1 MIAVNMTLANVSIL
15 KYLGRVM
22 STASQRRQ
30 WFAERPYIIAII
42 ITLVLVLWMISGL
55 MQAQEIPNEKSQ
67 HNIIIPKVKVE
78 TKYAEVISDS
88 VALYGRTEPDRVTTL
103 KAEISGQ
110 IAQVLATRGAK
121 VKQGQV
127 IVKLEINDLES
138 QLAQAVA
145 LLKQREI
152 EHQGALKLSADGYQG
167 KVQVSSAAANLA
179 AVKAQIKRLN
189 INIANTV
196 IRAPFDGV
204 LNTRYVEQGD
214 YVQSGDDIAMIADLD
229 PLVVRAHVSENNISQ
244 LVVGQDAQIRLLH
257 QDSLSGKVRYIASVA
272 DDATN
277 TFKIEVALTN
287 SDSKLLAGLS
297 SEVNISMNR
306 VNAIKVS
313 PALLA
318 LDEEGNIGVKTV
330 ENNHVK
336 FTPINIVKSEKD
348 GIWLSGLG
356 EQTDI
361 ITLGQGFVRAGDKVE
376 AIFAKKSNSSAALVS
391 KSE

>member
-1 MIAVNMTLANVSIL
+1 
-15 KYLGRVM
+15 M
-22 STASQRRQ
+22 STVSQRRE
-30 WFAERPYIIAII
+30 WLAERPYIIAII
-42 ITLVLVLWMISGL
+42 ITLALVLWMTSGL
-55 MQAQEIPNEKSQ
+55 MQAQEVPNEKTQ
-67 HNIIIPKVKVE
+67 HSVIIPKVKVE
-78 TKYAEVISDS
+78 TRYAETISDS
-88 VALYGRTEPDRVTTL
+88 VALYGRTEPDRITTV
-103 KAEISGQ
+103 KAEIAGQ
-110 IAQVLATRGAK
+110 IAQVLAKRGAK
-121 VKQGQV
+121 VKQGQI

-138 QLAQAVA
+138 QLAQAKA

-179 AVKAQIKRLN
+179 AVKAQIKRLH
-189 INIANTV
+189 IDIANTV

-229 PLVVRAHVSENNISQ
+229 PLIVRAHVSENNISQ
-244 LVVGQDAQIRLLH
+244 LAVGQKANVRLLH
-257 QDSLSGKVRYIASVA
+257 KESLLGQVRYIASVA

-277 TFKIEVALTN
+277 TFKIEVALAN
-287 SDSKLLAGLS
+287 SDSSLLAGLS
-297 SEVNISMNR
+297 SEVNISLNH
-306 VNAIKVS
+306 VHAIKVS

-330 ENNHVK
+330 EKSHVK

-356 EQTDI
+356 QQADI

-376 AIFAKKSNSSAALVS
+376 AVFSTNSALAN

>member
-1 MIAVNMTLANVSIL
+1 
-15 KYLGRVM
+15 M

-42 ITLVLVLWMISGL
+42 ITVVLVVWMASGL
-55 MQAQEIPNEKSQ
+55 MQAQEIPNEKSE
-67 HNIIIPKVKVE
+67 HSVIVPKVKVE
-78 TKYAEVISDS
+78 TMYAKIISDT

-103 KAEISGQ
+103 KAEISGK
-110 IAQVLATRGAK
+110 IEQVLAKRGAK
-121 VKQGQV
+121 VEKGQV

-138 QLAQAVA
+138 QLAQAKA
-145 LLKQREI
+145 LLTQREI

-189 INIANTV
+189 IDIANTV

-229 PLVVRAHVSENNISQ
+229 PLIVRAHVSENNIGQ
-244 LVVGQDAQIRLLH
+244 LIVGQKAKIRLLNH
-257 QDSLSGKVRYIASVA
+257 ENLAGQVRYIASVA

-277 TFKIEVALTN
+277 TFKIEIAIAN
-287 SDSKLLAGLS
+287 NDSDLLAGLS
-297 SEVNISMNR
+297 SEVNINLDEMP
-306 VNAIKVS
+306 AIKVS

-318 LDEEGNIGVKTV
+318 LDEQGNIGVKTV
-330 ENNHVK
+330 EDGHVK
-336 FTPINIVKSEKD
+336 FTAINIIKSEKD

-356 EQTDI
+356 QQTDI

-376 AIFAKKSNSSAALVS
+376 AIFSKASNVSAALAS